1 MQARRWSPKRY
12 AAFALVSLVASSLV
26 CILLLLGVDL
36 WLHKRYEKRWGL
48 NVWGYRGGVVGRKRA
63 GEFRLVVLGGSTALG
78 FGLPAE
84 QAFPAQLERL
94 ANDRGSGGRPVSVV
108 NLGYNAEGA
117 YSFAYT
123 LRDYDYLAYDAA
135 LLYTGVNDVG
145 PPNLRIFRHESGVF
159 RLTGYYFMLPQV
171 LRERALFIRYRGDLD
186 AAVRGDRITFTPNAG
201 ERTAAAALETA
212 AKITRSIEA
221 QLAQHEARGTAA
233 SAFDTG
239 CGARWD
245 FYCAAVARAV
255 EDTLARGRP
264 ILVVSEPYVTRIQEE
279 QQQALVGMLQRRFAQ
294 RAGFFHVDLGRAVDV
309 SAPALSF
316 DGVHLTPRG
325 NSVIAAHLLGPLM
338 AAMRQQSWGI
348 STAPSR

>member
-1 MQARRWSPKRY
+1 MQARQWSRKRY
-12 AAFALVSLVASSLV
+12 AAYAIVSLVASSLV
-26 CILLLLGVDL
+26 CVLLLFAVDL

-48 NVWGYRGGVVGRKRA
+48 NVWGYRGDVVGRKRA
-63 GEFRLVVLGGSTALG
+63 DEFRLVVLGGSTALG

-84 QAFPAQLERL
+84 QGFPAQLQRL
-94 ANDRGSGGRPVSVV
+94 VTDRRSAGRPVSVV

-123 LRDYDYLAYDAA
+123 LRDYDYLTYDAA

-145 PPNLRIFRHESGVF
+145 PPNLRVFRHESGVF

-186 AAVRGDRITFTPNAG
+186 AAVRGDKIAFTPNAG
-201 ERTAAAALETA
+201 ERTVAAALETA

-221 QLAQHEARGTAA
+221 QLAQHEAHGNAA
-233 SAFDTG
+233 AGDTG
-239 CGARWD
+239 CGPRWD

-255 EDTLARGRP
+255 EDTLARGRR
-264 ILVVSEPYVTRIQEE
+264 ILVVSEPYVTEIQGT
-279 QQQALVGMLQRRFAQ
+279 QQQALVGMLQRRFAD
-294 RAGFFHVDLGRAVDV
+294 RRFFHVDLGRAVDLND
-309 SAPALSF
+309 PALSF

-325 NSVIAAHLLGPLM
+325 NRIIAADLLEPVIAT
-338 AAMRQQSWGI
+338 MRE
-348 STAPSR
+348 